1 MNVHER
7 AEWFC
12 EEYTDYVLV
21 DKTRHSIIVN
31 IKKEHF
37 KIVYKELQ
45 RLDYEIVFSKTLKDI
60 NTITCTFKQ
69 KQHV

>member
-12 EEYTDYVLV
+12 EEFTDYVLV
-21 DKTRHSIIVN
+21 DRTRHSIIVN
-31 IKKEHF
+31 IKKDHF
-37 KIVYKELQ
+37 KIVYQELKK
-45 RLDYEIVFSKTLKDI
+45 LDYEIVFSKTLKDI